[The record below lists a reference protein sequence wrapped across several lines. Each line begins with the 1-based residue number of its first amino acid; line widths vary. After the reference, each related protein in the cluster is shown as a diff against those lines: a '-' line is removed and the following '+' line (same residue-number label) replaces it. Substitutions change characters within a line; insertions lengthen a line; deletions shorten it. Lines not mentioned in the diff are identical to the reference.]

1 MAAAPKKRKRDLRG
15 KLKQVVASEP
25 SSSRGQVAPDDRLDV
40 GFAGTLSNLL
50 GRYGVHQDQFYEAF
64 RVCNYCQR
72 IVCNEISKTSGHACF
87 IDLVK
92 T

>member
-1 MAAAPKKRKRDLRG
+1 METTTKKRKRNLRG
-15 KLKQVVASEP
+15 KAKEVAVPKP
-25 SSSRGQVAPDDRLDV
+25 SSSRSQVAPDDRPGSGL
-40 GFAGTLSNLL
+40 AGTLSNLF
-50 GRYGVHQDQFYEAF
+50 GRYGAHPDQFYESF
-64 RVCNYCQR
+64 RVCNYCDR